1 MLIDRSQVTADSP
14 EFVHNRVD
22 MQARYMEDVWQKF
35 EGMVRSTLPLYESE
49 VRGVKSLTRMGDAL
63 FT

>member
-1 MLIDRSQVTADSP
+1 
-14 EFVHNRVD
+14 VD

-35 EGMVRSTLPLYESE
+35 EGMVRSILPLYESE